1 MSGGMRCK
9 CHSLRTNLLLLSI
22 NRSGNTFLAAVAAG
36 GGDKAASEAKQGNL
50 RESEGEA
57 LVRPADLELSE
68 VKVK

>member
-1 MSGGMRCK
+1 MILTACVLTCSFHLFGQ
-9 CHSLRTNLLLLSI
+9 L
-22 NRSGNTFLAAVAAG
+22 GNTFLAAVAAG

>member
-1 MSGGMRCK
+1 MLK
-9 CHSLRTNLLLLSI
+9 CVTNRIVCVLIFSPRLSI
-22 NRSGNTFLAAVAAG
+22 ASGNTFLAAVAAG